1 MNFGGKLTGRLVRV
15 FLVFN
20 LKLFFQERKL
30 IVLKNPSSRS
40 FQLMTVLMGTV
51 NSRLSE
57 ADKGDRDRS

>member
-1 MNFGGKLTGRLVRV
+1 MNFGGKLTERLVRV

>member
-1 MNFGGKLTGRLVRV
+1 MNFGGKLTERLVRV

-30 IVLKNPSSRS
+30 IVLKNPSSSS